1 MEKITCYRALAEC
14 EARTSN
20 GKVERDYLILAVF
33 KSRLDAECAAK
44 LYHIAFNN
52 TLGKVSDKKC
62 TGVCRVESIEYPKE
76 YVKNAHILSV
86 HDFINQN
93 SVIKGYSAEVG
104 NDAIEKLLKEIGF
117 ETAEEKELRIIESLI
132 KDYKNKLGFALR
144 ASGISDKTI
153 AEFKENVE
161 YLESVRDEKSS
172 LMNK

>member
-1 MEKITCYRALAEC
+1 MEKVTCYRALAEY
-14 EARTSN
+14 EDRTSD

-93 SVIKGYSAEVG
+93 SVVKGYSAEVG
-104 NDAIEKLLKEIGF
+104 NDAIEQHLKEIGF
-117 ETAEEKELRIIESLI
+117 ETAEEKELRIIERMLKEYSIQLQFAK
-132 KDYKNKLGFALR
+132 KDNLMDETVQKL
-144 ASGISDKTI
+144 
-153 AEFKENVE
+153 EENVE
-161 YLESVRDEKSS
+161 YLESLRDEKIST
-172 LMNK
+172 K

>member
-1 MEKITCYRALAEC
+1 MEKVTCFRALAEY
-14 EARTSN
+14 EDRTNN

-52 TLGKVSDKKC
+52 TLGKVTDKKC

-76 YVKNAHILSV
+76 YVKNAHIFSV

-117 ETAEEKELRIIESLI
+117 ETAEEKELRIIERMLKEYSIQLQFAK
-132 KDYKNKLGFALR
+132 KDNLMDETIQKL
-144 ASGISDKTI
+144 
-153 AEFKENVE
+153 EENVE
-161 YLESVRDEKSS
+161 YLESLRDEKIST
-172 LMNK
+172 K

>member
-1 MEKITCYRALAEC
+1 MEKVTCYRALAEY
-14 EARTSN
+14 EDRTSN

-52 TLGKVSDKKC
+52 TLGKGSNKKC

-76 YVKNAHILSV
+76 YVKNAHILDV

-104 NDAIEKLLKEIGF
+104 NDAIEQHLKEIGF
-117 ETAEEKELRIIESLI
+117 ETAEEKKLRIIERMLEEYSIQLQFAK
-132 KDYKNKLGFALR
+132 KDNLMDETVQKL
-144 ASGISDKTI
+144 
-153 AEFKENVE
+153 EENVE
-161 YLESVRDEKSS
+161 YLESLRDEKRST
-172 LMNK
+172 K